1 MTLFLRICINS
12 SIRQFNYS
20 RHRHAN
26 TIYRVPTNLL
36 FSRRDRTDLKSH
48 CFGSIDCIP
57 ITYTIFNT
65 HSSPKE
71 TIHILPAHCQFVF
84 PIIKT
89 NGVNFLYANTHTKK
103 KGGSHSGGVTYFGCT
118 RRSTRSDRVLNL
130 GRSACLVCPMYN
142 ADTPRTH
149 SYNRTLVLASP
160 AHHRRKQRRRRET
173 HPIPLRSPN
182 SALSR
187 ETWMSASLVSVTQI
201 LAWLGLGCTKTIL
214 SVLEESA
221 FHFALLC
228 VCFLILLFY
237 WCLWKEMERGHKKGH

>member
-57 ITYTIFNT
+57 TTYIIFNT

-142 ADTPRTH
+142 ADTPSTH
-149 SYNRTLVLASP
+149 SYNRTLILASQHTIGGSKDAVAKP
-160 AHHRRKQRRRRET
+160 TRSRSGLQTPPCHEKPGCP
-173 HPIPLRSPN
+173 HPW
-182 SALSR
+182 SR
-187 ETWMSASLVSVTQI
+187 
-201 LAWLGLGCTKTIL
+201 
-214 SVLEESA
+214 
-221 FHFALLC
+221 LLK
-228 VCFLILLFY
+228 Y
-237 WCLWKEMERGHKKGH
+237 WHGWGWVAQKRF